1 MGADD
6 LGRDHVTPEE
16 EIAAIAERLWKP
28 AGVAA
33 EFQTAESIIAN
44 HTAFVRACHTTWKDI
59 HSRSIQRLLFFEGWL
74 NREKTSPM
82 GPEAKRFGE
91 YGRAVWRRVN
101 DAIVWT
107 VMGMERHRVK
117 RLCLYRAPSNLLEC
131 NPESAMATLA
141 DLNNDP
147 LALAL
152 WNDATSCVDI
162 GDVTLIRDGRRPH
175 PEFIELKEGAVNEQI
190 IKTLAAG
197 PEARQAAEADL
208 RERHGDKA
216 MRQLERVK
224 RQKAIANQA
233 LDLLQNEQGVDPVT
247 GHTISVVES
256 GVVPETYDA
265 ELRAQL
271 DAAVAGGKGVLD
283 CIDGCLWVYVA
294 TGGRREAP
302 RTVRAFCEALD
313 AKSTW
318 YAAATSRSPP
328 RDRDKL
334 VGLNTSVGYPLA
346 KPLYFRGLGP
356 SHVAAITYG
365 AFLDNVLMYLDWN
378 GFADLIKQAGGELRW
393 GSQKQA
399 GRARAMHKNLRPSL
413 VRGRLP
419 IVAAHGVRAY
429 VTDPNFVELFY
440 DGARPRTLAERLVEN
455 CRDVAERAKAD
466 GRSPRRRQ

>member
-1 MGADD
+1 
-6 LGRDHVTPEE
+6 
-16 EIAAIAERLWKP
+16 
-28 AGVAA
+28 
-33 EFQTAESIIAN
+33 
-44 HTAFVRACHTTWKDI
+44 
-59 HSRSIQRLLFFEGWL
+59 
-74 NREKTSPM
+74 M
-82 GPEAKRFGE
+82 GPDAKQFGE

-117 RLCLYRAPSNLLEC
+117 RLCLYRARSNLLEC
-131 NPESAMATLA
+131 NPDSVMATLA
-141 DLNNDP
+141 DLNKDP

-162 GDVTLIRDGRRPH
+162 GDVTLIRDGRRPL

-190 IKTLAAG
+190 IKAMAAD
-197 PEARQAAEADL
+197 PAAREAAEADL
-208 RERHGDKA
+208 REKHGEKA
-216 MRQLERVK
+216 IRQLERVK
-224 RQKAIANQA
+224 RQKATANQA

-256 GVVPETYDA
+256 GVVTETYDA

-271 DAAVAGGKGVLD
+271 DAAVAGGKGVLE
-283 CIDGCLWVYVA
+283 CIDGCLWVYAA
-294 TGGRREAP
+294 TGGRRETP
-302 RTVRAFCEALD
+302 RTVRAFSEALE
-313 AKSTW
+313 AKSSW

-334 VGLNTSVGYPLA
+334 VGLNTCVGYPLA

-378 GFADLIKQAGGELRW
+378 GFEDLIKQEGGKLRW
-393 GSQKQA
+393 GSQKEA

-419 IVAAHGVRAY
+419 IVAAHGVNAY
-429 VTDPNFVELFY
+429 VMDPNFVELFY
-440 DGARPRTLAERLVEN
+440 DGVRPRTLAKRLVEN
-455 CRDVAERAKAD
+455 CRDVAEPASAHD
-466 GRSPRRRQ
+466 ASGRPRRR